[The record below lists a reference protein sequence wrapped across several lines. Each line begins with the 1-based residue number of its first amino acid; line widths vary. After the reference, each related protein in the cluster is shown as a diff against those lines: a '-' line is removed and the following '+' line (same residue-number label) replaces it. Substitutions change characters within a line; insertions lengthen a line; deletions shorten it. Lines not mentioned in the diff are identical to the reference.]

1 MNPRETSIVNDKHLL
16 VEKLVEIEEQARASV
31 GEDVRLVADR
41 MKFIARLASYVRRQ
55 LQVSSSRDLDATLPL
70 DEQIASRQA

>member
-1 MNPRETSIVNDKHLL
+1 MNDKHLL
-16 VEKLVEIEEQARASV
+16 VEKLVEIEVQARASV